1 MIASESS
8 GGGRVPWVLTA
19 TCSADGARVRGLVE
33 RDDPDRDRQHGG
45 ERDADGDAA
54 AVRSCGL
61 RDDDHP
67 LSERVRLPGPA
78 EPRAVSEIVC
88 PTVSGVA
95 IDALAFFDDEGA
107 QVILDA
113 EEAASLWAL
122 TGSLEAATVSACPTC
137 RARVL
142 ACVALA
148 DVLEVAPPHPRAREL
163 LELADD
169 APTLH
174 LYVSDMISDCRH
186 RTWRDPGHAEWSEAL
201 GELLDDERRRR

>member
-1 MIASESS
+1 
-8 GGGRVPWVLTA
+8 
-19 TCSADGARVRGLVE
+19 
-33 RDDPDRDRQHGG
+33 
-45 ERDADGDAA
+45 
-54 AVRSCGL
+54 
-61 RDDDHP
+61 
-67 LSERVRLPGPA
+67 
-78 EPRAVSEIVC
+78 
-88 PTVSGVA
+88 VA
-95 IDALAFFDDEGA
+95 NDALAFFDDEGA

-122 TGSLEAATVSACPTC
+122 TGALEAATVSACPTC

-148 DVLEVAPPHPRAREL
+148 DLLEVAPPHPRAREL

-174 LYVSDMISDCRH
+174 LYVSDSISDCHH